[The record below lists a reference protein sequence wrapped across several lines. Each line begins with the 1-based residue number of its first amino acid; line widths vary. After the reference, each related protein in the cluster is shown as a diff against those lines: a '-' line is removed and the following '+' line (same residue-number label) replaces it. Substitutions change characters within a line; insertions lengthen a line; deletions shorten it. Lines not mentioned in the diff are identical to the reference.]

1 MISNLEL
8 HHQPELEE
16 AELIRLFVD
25 GTLGAAGLLSYLG
38 DIDFYV
44 ACGLVVAGW
53 VVWIGWELLHEWF
66 DNQRPPP
73 GHETVQDHDHED
85 WKSPPPVGPFGRM

>member
-25 GTLGAAGLLSYLG
+25 GTLACIGGDWRPDRGEPTVDESRYGLEGAGASEKGGYVNRAFVPSMLLCAH
-38 DIDFYV
+38 V
-44 ACGLVVAGW
+44 RTE
-53 VVWIGWELLHEWF
+53 WEEE
-66 DNQRPPP
+66 R
-73 GHETVQDHDHED
+73 
-85 WKSPPPVGPFGRM
+85 